1 LDTDFSVWDGFFF
14 FWLVFYNSDN
24 FFQTLEKLVLHDFF
38 CILAFSD
45 FLKTNFVICSTKN
58 MGKYFVLSDKLLHVA
73 CDTWPS
79 RDGVHP
85 RPGICAA
92 TAAAACLRRRMR
104 ASPPRAARITGL
116 TVLELHS
123 RAWQALGFQFFATK
137 LMPGV

>member
-1 LDTDFSVWDGFFF
+1 MSPA
-14 FWLVFYNSDN
+14 
-24 FFQTLEKLVLHDFF
+24 TLGRH
-38 CILAFSD
+38 CA
-45 FLKTNFVICSTKN
+45 
-58 MGKYFVLSDKLLHVA
+58 
-73 CDTWPS
+73 
-79 RDGVHP
+79 GVHP

-92 TAAAACLRRRMR
+92 TAAAACLRKRMR